1 MRDYCGQVANTMDGV
16 CTSFS
21 HRMLHGSSDVSVI
34 VQVYKRL
41 GMGFRVALTRVE
53 VWSAGDRV
61 TIHDSAFDML
71 EEFTSY
77 VDKLSYHYDN
87 VQLIT

>member
-1 MRDYCGQVANTMDGV
+1 
-16 CTSFS
+16 
-21 HRMLHGSSDVSVI
+21 
-34 VQVYKRL
+34 
-41 GMGFRVALTRVE
+41 MGFRVALTRVE
-53 VWSAGDRV
+53 VWSADDRV